1 AEMQPWVPP
10 LLQRLI
16 AILTCETTPRTLLE
30 NAGITIGRLGL
41 VCPQLVAPHLDVFS
55 EAW

>member
-1 AEMQPWVPP
+1 MQPWIPP
-10 LLQRLI
+10 LLDRLI
-16 AILTCETTPRTLLE
+16 QLLTSETTPRTLLE